1 MFEFAPYSIKGN
13 YNRPI
18 ARRIV
23 ESAGVPRG
31 IFATEKNATN
41 PHITN
46 TEKLKKRAFYEVF
59 NDYDFK

>member
-1 MFEFAPYSIKGN
+1 MKPYSIKGN

-31 IFATEKNATN
+31 MFAMKKNATN

-46 TEKLKKRAFYEVF
+46 TKTLKNHAFYKAF